1 MINFKSLSFWEKQS
15 LLEGVDFVV
24 VGAGIVG
31 SACAI
36 ELRKLHP
43 TSKILLI
50 ERGYLPTGAS
60 TKNAGFACFGSLTE
74 IADDLKKAS
83 ESEVWET
90 VALRYEGL
98 KHLLERFDPREIE
111 YTQNGSWDLILKNE
125 KEKLNSYSA
134 YISSFNENIQRIT
147 GKTACFSYDST
158 ISEKAGFQNILGGF
172 QNHFEGEINT
182 GKLHLATQ
190 RLLAENSIYT
200 LYGIEVKKIIPSSH
214 SVEIITQFGSIKTN
228 KVAITTNGFAKQF
241 LPEHDVKPARAQ
253 VLVTSEIKD
262 FKLPGCF
269 HYDSGYYYF
278 RSVGNRILLGGG
290 RNLDFEGETTTDLAN
305 TSLITN
311 RLVDLLKT
319 TIIPDKEFTIDY
331 QWAGIMGVGQ
341 TKKPIIEKTHA
352 HIAIGVRMG
361 GMGVAIGSLV
371 GEEVARII

>member
-1 MINFKSLSFWEKQS
+1 MINFKNLSFWEKQS
-15 LLEGVDFVV
+15 ILEGVDFVI

-43 TSKILLI
+43 TAKILLI

-74 IADDLKKAS
+74 IVDDLKNAS

-98 KHLLERFDPREIE
+98 NRLLERFDPKEIE
-111 YTQNGSWDLILKNE
+111 YQQNGSWDLILENE
-125 KEKLNSYSA
+125 QKKLKTYSEF
-134 YISSFNENIQRIT
+134 IPHFNENIQRIT
-147 GKTACFSYDST
+147 KKGNCFSYDST
-158 ISEKAGFQNILGGF
+158 ISEKTGFQNIIGGF

-200 LYGIEVKKIIPSSH
+200 LYGIEVEKIIPSSH
-214 SVEIITQFGSIKTN
+214 SVEIVTQFGSINTAKA
-228 KVAITTNGFAKQF
+228 AITTNGFAKQF

-253 VLVTSEIKD
+253 VLVTSELND

-290 RNLDFEGETTTDLAN
+290 RNLDFKGETTTDL
-305 TSLITN
+305 TTTEQITN
-311 RLVDLLKT
+311 RLIDLLKT
-319 TIIPDKEFTIDY
+319 TIIPNKEFSIDY
-331 QWAGIMGVGQ
+331 QWAGIMGVGK
-341 TKKPIIEKTHA
+341 TKKPIIEKTHD

>member
-1 MINFKSLSFWEKQS
+1 MINFKNLSFWEKQS

-43 TSKILLI
+43 SAKILLI

-74 IADDLKKAS
+74 IADDLKNAS

-90 VALRYEGL
+90 VAMRYDGLRRL
-98 KHLLERFDPREIE
+98 MERFAPKEID
-111 YTQNGSWDLILKNE
+111 YKQNGSWDLILENE
-125 KEKLNSYSA
+125 QEKLRTYSEF
-134 YISSFNENIQRIT
+134 IPNFNENIRQIT
-147 GKTACFSYDST
+147 GKGNCFSYDDSVSQKT
-158 ISEKAGFQNILGGF
+158 GFQHILGGF
-172 QNHFEGEINT
+172 QNKFEGEINT

-200 LYGIEVKKIIPSSH
+200 LYGIEVEKIIPSLN
-214 SVEIITQFGSIKTN
+214 SVEIVTQYGSITTE

-241 LPEHDVKPARAQ
+241 LPNQDVKPARAQ
-253 VLVTSEIKD
+253 VLVTSEIND
-262 FKLPGCF
+262 FQLPGCF

-290 RNLDFEGETTTDLAN
+290 RNMDFEGETTTEL
-305 TSLITN
+305 TTTKQITN
-311 RLVDLLKT
+311 RLIELLKT
-319 TIIPDKEFTIDY
+319 TIIPNREFSIDY
-331 QWAGIMGVGQ
+331 QWAGIMGIGK
-341 TKKPIIEKTHA
+341 TKRPIIEKTHER
-352 HIAIGVRMG
+352 IAVGVRMG

-371 GEEVARII
+371 GEKVARII